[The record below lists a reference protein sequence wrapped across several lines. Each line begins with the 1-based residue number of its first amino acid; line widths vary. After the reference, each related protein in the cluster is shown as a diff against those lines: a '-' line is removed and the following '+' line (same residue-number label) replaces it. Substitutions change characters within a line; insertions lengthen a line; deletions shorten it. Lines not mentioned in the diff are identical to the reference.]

1 MMRYVLIIVLSI
13 IPFLSSFTLPLSRP
27 PLRLDF
33 ALKAKSSS
41 TVDVIIVGGGLSGL
55 CTGSLLAQTDKNVS
69 LPGYMLINITID
81 AIRRKERKD
90 KITID
95 IEVA

>member
-1 MMRYVLIIVLSI
+1 MMRYVIIIVLSI

-27 PLRLDF
+27 PLRQDL

-41 TVDVIIVGGGLSGL
+41 VVVDVIIVGGGLSGL

-69 LPGYMLINITID
+69 
-81 AIRRKERKD
+81 IR
-90 KITID
+90 
-95 IEVA
+95 AG